1 MGKRWTSNRRTVTTN
16 TGRCQRKA
24 APKAESST
32 PTPTIRL
39 TQRNVTSLYL
49 SKCTE
54 ALEKL
59 PELLKAMTIIQD
71 MERIAANDCASIEE
85 LVSYERYGK
94 RLAAEFP
101 NDQQIQDQKLMEEID
116 LIASEVN
123 SFISLGDIDLVEERV
138 AHVHDI
144 EKKLKKALKKGKEAS
159 RTNELRN
166 FEAMDLSDSD
176 KSSDNSVSSSSSE
189 SS

>member
-1 MGKRWTSNRRTVTTN
+1 MGKRCTSNRRTVTTN

-59 PELLKAMTIIQD
+59 PELLKAMTIIED
-71 MERIAANDCASIEE
+71 MERIAANDRKACEE
-85 LVSYERYGK
+85 LVSYERYGRCSATK
-94 RLAAEFP
+94 FLS
-101 NDQQIQDQKLMEEID
+101 QINCVRQDVRSKQLHQE
-116 LIASEVN
+116 
-123 SFISLGDIDLVEERV
+123 
-138 AHVHDI
+138 
-144 EKKLKKALKKGKEAS
+144 S
-159 RTNELRN
+159 R
-166 FEAMDLSDSD
+166 
-176 KSSDNSVSSSSSE
+176 
-189 SS
+189 